1 VSKEQSENQALIDH
15 LCQEQPVQILKLTD
29 ANPRAMAAVIPPGKT
44 LSSLK
49 EFQDEWLEHPE
60 RATGTANISD
70 LASFIEF
77 TNRTKTPNTVI
88 FANNDRNSPSFLAVF
103 DYNQAVAA
111 GGCPGWSEHRAEYKF
126 PVSDEWKQWVGSHK
140 RTMTQEA
147 FAEWIEDRIIDVADP
162 TLATDRTKEILNAL
176 GGVLLAS
183 QAKLLALSK
192 GLSVHVKSELEN
204 AVNTSSGEANLVWKT
219 EHQDATGSKLV
230 VPGAFLIAIPLF
242 RGGPSYPIIVRL
254 RYRAERGQVTWSYL
268 LYRTEE
274 FFEMAIRSACAE
286 VREQTSLPVIVG
298 TPEVKADNEINA
310 H

>member
-1 VSKEQSENQALIDH
+1 VSKEQSENRALIEYMS
-15 LCQEQPVQILKLTD
+15 QEHSVQIIAATEG
-29 ANPRAMAAVIPPGKT
+29 NPLAKVAVVPAGKT
-44 LSSLK
+44 LTSLK

-60 RATGTANISD
+60 RAKGTASISN

-88 FANNDRNSPSFLAVF
+88 FANNDRTAPSFLAVF
-103 DYNQAVAA
+103 DYNQPEAA
-111 GGCPGWSEHRAEYKF
+111 GGTPGWSEHRAEYKF
-126 PVSDEWKQWVGSHK
+126 PVSDEWKQWIGANK
-140 RTMTQEA
+140 RTMSQEA

-176 GGVLLAS
+176 GGVFLAS

-242 RGGPSYPIIVRL
+242 RGGTSYPIIVRL
-254 RYRAERGQVTWSYL
+254 RYRAERGTVTWSYL

-274 FFEMAIRSACAE
+274 FFEMAIKSACAE

-298 TPEVKADNEINA
+298 TPEVEADNEPD
-310 H
+310 